1 MAGPREGFLRMYA
14 SYLEILVGHLAEE
27 EDRQYYIVR
36 KAGSIYSAEEDHS
49 TNES

>member
-1 MAGPREGFLRMYA
+1 MAGPCEGFLRMCA

-36 KAGSIYSAEEDHS
+36 KAGAINSADEGH
-49 TNES
+49 